1 MTRDDTSTADQ
12 ELLRLL
18 HDRDLAVSA
27 AQLERWRRAGL
38 LPRHARKAL
47 GRGRGS
53 TSVLDPRTVEIA
65 DVLARCSGQGKDLRV
80 AVLAWYMRAGT
91 PGAHSRQPVPEPP
104 FEPVRDALVWALRRS
119 PVQRLIEQARRA
131 RNDTDTDA
139 LYADAEKY
147 LARSP
152 GPFGHPGRMRE
163 ALLDSSQDIQPPPRG
178 GQRSMVSLIAVLGL
192 PQGEVS
198 GESVAHAMIV
208 SRLMLPGVDG
218 ATMAAA
224 FEQAERDGTLEQV
237 LRVARQ
243 RDVVA
248 EARTVSP
255 ERLAHAREAARVLA
269 FCGSVY
275 LMHGLLLPDTPGQ
288 QAIRAKIDELG
299 LGEATIAAT
308 RSFDRVEAANVLS
321 FCLDPSFDHLAEQLN
336 EVMTEHLASVFRRP
350 GELDSAED
358 LMAQWLAA
366 LQDAATR

>member
-1 MTRDDTSTADQ
+1 MTRDDTSSADL

-53 TSVLDPRTVEIA
+53 TSVLAPRTVEIA
-65 DVLARCSGQGKDLRV
+65 DVLARCSGQGKDLRA
-80 AVLAWYMRAGT
+80 AVLAWYMRVGT

-104 FEPVRDALVWALRRS
+104 FESVRDALVWALRGS
-119 PVQRLIEQARRA
+119 PVQRLIAQARRA
-131 RNDTDTDA
+131 RDDTDTDV

-147 LARSP
+147 LVRSP

-178 GQRSMVSLIAVLGL
+178 GQRSMVNLIAPLGL

-198 GESVAHAMIV
+198 GESVAQAMTA
-208 SRLMLPGVDG
+208 SRLLLPGVDP

-224 FEQAERDGTLEQV
+224 FEQAERDGTLEHA
-237 LRVARQ
+237 LRVAPQ

-248 EARTVSP
+248 EAGAVSP
-255 ERLAHAREAARVLA
+255 ERLAHAREVARVLA

-288 QAIRAKIDELG
+288 QAIRATVDELG
-299 LGEATIAAT
+299 LGEAAITAAQ
-308 RSFDRVEAANVLS
+308 SFNKVDAANVLS
-321 FCLDPSFDHLAEQLN
+321 FCLDPSFAHLTEKLN
-336 EVMTEHLASVFRRP
+336 EVMTEHMDSVFRHP
-350 GELDSAED
+350 GERDSAED
-358 LMAQWLAA
+358 LMTQWLAA
-366 LQDAATR
+366 IRDES

>member
-1 MTRDDTSTADQ
+1 MTRDDTSPADR

-18 HDRDLAVSA
+18 HDRDLTVSA

-53 TSVLDPRTVEIA
+53 ISVLDPRTVEIT
-65 DVLARCSGQGKDLRV
+65 DVLARCSGQGKDLRA

-91 PGAHSRQPVPEPP
+91 PGAHSRQAVPEPP
-104 FEPVRDALVWALRRS
+104 FESARDALVWALRRS

-131 RNDTDTDA
+131 RNDTDADA

-147 LARSP
+147 LARSR

-178 GQRSMVSLIAVLGL
+178 GQHSMVNLIALLGL
-192 PQGEVS
+192 PPGEVS
-198 GESVAHAMIV
+198 GESVAQAMTA
-208 SRLMLPGVDG
+208 SGLLPEVDG
-218 ATMAAA
+218 STMAAA
-224 FEQAERDGTLEQV
+224 FEQAERDGTLEHV
-237 LRVARQ
+237 LRVAQQ

-288 QAIRAKIDELG
+288 QAIRDRIDELG

-308 RSFDRVEAANVLS
+308 RSFNTVEAANVLS
-321 FCLDPSFDHLAEQLN
+321 LCLDPSFDHLAEQLN
-336 EVMTEHLASVFRRP
+336 EVMTEHMASVFRRP

-358 LMAQWLAA
+358 LMAQWLAV
-366 LQDAATR
+366 LRNAAER